1 MTATDILALGSA
13 LALTFAAAA
22 FVAFRVSA
30 WIATALAQ
38 TGIAR

>member
-13 LALTFAAAA
+13 LALTFAATA
-22 FVAFRVSA
+22 FVAFHVSA

-38 TGIAR
+38 TGIAQ